1 MRKELKVTKMYR
13 GVDIIFPADLDFKD
27 VVEVFDEI
35 IENNYYEEKNVRSF
49 EVIGTEDRDFFRI
62 TLKDGT
68 VEDSDY
74 IGGRLYVYEAR

>member
-13 GVDIIFPADLDFKD
+13 GVDIIFPSDLDFKD

-49 EVIGTEDRDFFRI
+49 EVIGAEDRDFFRI
-62 TLKDGT
+62 TLKDGA
-68 VEDSDY
+68 VEDGDY
-74 IGGRLYVYEAR
+74 IGGRLYVYETR